1 MGLCVLFAI
10 RCARLYGLLFLMCVV
25 CLCGRFCSFLCLC
38 VLFVVHCVMSSG
50 VFVFVCV
57 L

>member
-50 VFVFVCV
+50 LFFVCV